1 VPSRT
6 RTSGPRLTFAVGL
19 DFVILL
25 IAAAGLLLEL
35 SGGFRTDL
43 AGVPISAH
51 GGGRAFGVAIVLAV
65 VRLLVAR
72 TQPVLGLTVD
82 RRRAWWRRVYRPDAW
97 IVANPTPL
105 RPSHVLWAACGLVAV
120 GAVLLHEQVAHM
132 RSVPDLGDPLF
143 SVWRLNWV
151 FHQIQGDP
159 RPLFDTNIYY
169 PHPLTLTYSD
179 SMLLP
184 ALMHLPLVV
193 IGLHPVVAYN
203 VLLMS
208 AFVVSGLAVFL
219 LVAHLT
225 GSRQAAFVSAVMF
238 GFYPY
243 RFEHYSHLELQ
254 MMMWMP
260 LALLA
265 LHRFVETARLR
276 YALATAA
283 GIVAQLYSAMYYTV
297 FFALYLLPVTAI
309 LLLVKRAPIRRLL
322 PGAIAAGVLA
332 AICAFP
338 LMRVYEAA
346 QGEKGERDVSAVMY
360 YSATPADYF
369 HAHYRSVLYGRV
381 IKSEHPERALFPGVM
396 ALGLATAG
404 LVPPLGPMS
413 LVYGAGMAFAWESS
427 LGYNGTLYPLFYK
440 WLSPVRG
447 MRVASRFSVLV
458 GLSLAMFAGFGVRR
472 LLARCS
478 RSWQRQALVVGL
490 TALIALDVSARLGL
504 EPVWDAPPP
513 IYASLPRSPKT
524 VLAEFPIRQHVGNFT
539 ESIPFM
545 YFSLWHWSNMIDGYS
560 GFSPRDYADLVSR
573 VEEVP
578 APRAIDA
585 LRGAGVTHVTF
596 TCALYYSPEGCEQ
609 LLTEIEAS
617 PHFHRL
623 VRLRWQGSSSAL
635 YEFR

>member
-1 VPSRT
+1 MTPTRSPRG
-6 RTSGPRLTFAVGL
+6 RTSTLAFAL
-19 DFVILL
+19 DLAALLL
-25 IAAAGLLLEL
+25 IAAGVLIEL
-35 SGGFRTDL
+35 TGGFRIDI
-43 AGVPISAH
+43 AGVQVSAH
-51 GGGRAFGVAIVLAV
+51 GGGRAFGAALLLIAARVLVDRA
-65 VRLLVAR
+65 
-72 TQPVLGLTVD
+72 QPVLGLTRD
-82 RRRAWWRRVYRPDAW
+82 HWRALWRRVYRPDAW
-97 IVANPTPL
+97 IVPDPSPT
-105 RPSHVLWAACGLVAV
+105 RPSHVLWAACGLMAV
-120 GAVLLHEQVAHM
+120 GAVLLHEQLAHM

-151 FHQIQGDP
+151 FHQLQGDP

-184 ALMHLPLVV
+184 ALMHAPL
-193 IGLHPVVAYN
+193 IAAGLHPVVAYN
-203 VLLMS
+203 VLFMS
-208 AFVVSGLAVFL
+208 AFVLSGLAVFL

-225 GSRQAAFVSAVMF
+225 GSRQAAFISATIF

-276 YALATAA
+276 YALAAA
-283 GIVAQLYSAMYYTV
+283 AATVAQLYSTMYYTV
-297 FFALYLLPVTAI
+297 FFVLYLVPVTAI
-309 LLLVKRAPIRRLL
+309 LVRVKRAPIRRLV
-322 PGAIAAGVLA
+322 PGTIVAGVLA
-332 AICAFP
+332 AMCAFP

-346 QGEKGERDVSAVMY
+346 QGEKGERDVNAVMY

-404 LVPPLGPMS
+404 LVPPLGPLS

-458 GLSLAMFAGFGVRR
+458 GLSLAIFAGFGVRR
-472 LLARCS
+472 LLERCP
-478 RSWQRQALVVGL
+478 RPWQRQALVAGL
-490 TALIALDVSARLGL
+490 TALIAIDVSARLGL

-513 IYASLPRSPKT
+513 IYESVPRSPKT
-524 VLAEFPIRQHVGNFT
+524 VLAEFPIRQHVGSFT
-539 ESIPFM
+539 ESVPFM

-560 GFSPRDYADLVSR
+560 GFSPRDYADLVTR
-573 VEEVP
+573 VEDVP
-578 APRAIDA
+578 EPQAIDA
-585 LRGAGVTHVTF
+585 LRAAGVTHVTF
-596 TCALYYSPEGCEQ
+596 SCALYYSPEGCEE
-609 LLTEIEAS
+609 LLTQVEAS
-617 PHFHRL
+617 PHFRRL
-623 VRLRWQGSSSAL
+623 VRLRWHGSTAAL
-635 YEFR
+635 YELR

>member
-1 VPSRT
+1 
-6 RTSGPRLTFAVGL
+6 LAVGL
-19 DFVILL
+19 DL
-25 IAAAGLLLEL
+25 IIFIVAAAGVVIEL
-35 SGGFRTDL
+35 TGGFRTDI
-43 AGVPISAH
+43 AGVQISAR
-51 GGGRAFGVAIVLAV
+51 GSSRAFSLALVLAAI
-65 VRLLVAR
+65 RFIAFR
-72 TQPVLGLTVD
+72 TPPVLGLTRD
-82 RRRAWWRRVYRPDAW
+82 RWRAQWQRLYQPDAW
-97 IVANPTPL
+97 IVQESSPL
-105 RPSHVLWAACGLVAV
+105 RASHVLWAACGLIAV
-120 GAVLLHEQVAHM
+120 GAVLLHEQVLHM

-184 ALMHLPLVV
+184 ALMHVPLILV
-193 IGLHPVVAYN
+193 GLQPVVSYN
-203 VLLMS
+203 ILFMS
-208 AFVVSGLAVFL
+208 AFVLSGLAVFL

-225 GSRQAAFVSAVMF
+225 GSRQAAFISAMIF

-265 LHRFVETARLR
+265 LHRFIETARLR
-276 YALATAA
+276 YALAAGAA
-283 GIVAQLYSAMYYTV
+283 TVAQLYSTMYYTV
-297 FFALYLLPVTAI
+297 FFVLYLVPVVAI
-309 LLLVKRAPIRRLL
+309 LLCVRRAPIRRLL
-322 PGAIAAGVLA
+322 PGAIVAGVLA

-346 QGEKGERDVSAVMY
+346 QGEKGERDINAVKY

-369 HAHYRSVLYGRV
+369 QAHDRSVLYRRV
-381 IKSEHPERALFPGVM
+381 LRSEHPERALFPGAM

-404 LVPPLGPMS
+404 LVPPLGPLS

-427 LGYNGTLYPLFYK
+427 LGFNGVLYPLFYD

-458 GLSLAMFAGFGVRR
+458 GLSLAIFAGFGARR
-472 LLARCS
+472 LLARC
-478 RSWQRQALVVGL
+478 RTARQRQVLVAGL
-490 TALIALDVSARLGL
+490 TALIAVDVWPHLGL
-504 EPVWDAPPP
+504 EPVWDGPPP
-513 IYASLPRSPKT
+513 IYASLPRSPT
-524 VLAEFPIRQHVGNFT
+524 VVLAEFPMRQHVGDFT
-539 ESIPFM
+539 ESVPFM

-560 GFSPRDYADLVSR
+560 GFSPRDYSDLVKR
-573 VEEVP
+573 VEDVP
-578 APRAIDA
+578 DPQAIEA

-596 TCALYYSPEGCEQ
+596 SCALYYSPEGCEQ
-609 LLTEIEAS
+609 LLTAVEAS
-617 PHFHRL
+617 PHFRRL
-623 VRLRWQGSSSAL
+623 VRLRWRGSSSAL
-635 YEFR
+635 YELH